1 MTPAPLAFTITARS
15 GHARAGVLTTPH
27 GAIPTPAF
35 MAVATL
41 GGLKGVTAVQAERLG
56 QGILLGNTYHLAL
69 RPGAA
74 AVHALGGLHRFAGW
88 RGPML
93 TDSGGYQ
100 VFSLAAQRRISEDG
114 VAFRSHLD
122 GAPLL
127 LTPEESIRIQRLL
140 GADIIMAFD
149 ECPPADA
156 TRDQLAAAV
165 ARTGRWLARSVAAW
179 RAARI
184 APVPGAEEVPGAA
197 ADVTPN
203 GAATQA
209 LYGIV
214 QGGTHP
220 DLRAQSLADALA
232 HDLPG
237 YALGGLAVG
246 ETAAERLA
254 VLDATAPLL
263 PADRPRYLMGVGT
276 PLDLVEAVLRGIDQ
290 FDCVL
295 PTRMGR
301 HGIAYT
307 DAGPQR
313 LKRAE
318 YARDPDPIDADTA
331 GESSRHSRGYLHHL
345 LKSGEHLGGTL
356 LSLHNLAYYRRLMA
370 RLRAAIRQ
378 DAIAAFAERFRAT
391 WRDDHADPMDD
402 ADDGRPPRTPGLRRA
417 GAPVPAPAPDGPP
430 DAP

>member
-1 MTPAPLAFTITARS
+1 MSAEAAGKTADFFARPGGLTFTIGHRS
-15 GHARAGVLTTPH
+15 GLARAGTLHTAR
-27 GAIPTPAF
+27 GAIPTPCF

-41 GGLKGVTAVQAERLG
+41 GGLKGVTAVQAEGLG
-56 QGILLGNTYHLAL
+56 QGIVLGNTYHLAL
-69 RPGAA
+69 RPGAV
-74 AVHALGGLHRFAGW
+74 AVHALGGLHAFAGW

-100 VFSLAAQRRISEDG
+100 VFSLAAQRKISEDG

-122 GAPLL
+122 GAALM

-140 GADIIMAFD
+140 GADISMAFD

-156 TRDQLAAAV
+156 TYDQVAAAV

-179 RAARI
+179 RAERI
-184 APVPGAEEVPGAA
+184 EPVRHGDNVSEDWPGP
-197 ADVTPN
+197 TPN

-209 LYGIV
+209 LYGII
-214 QGGTHP
+214 QGGVHA
-220 DLRAQSLADALA
+220 DLRAQSLADTVA

-246 ETAAERLA
+246 ESAGERLA
-254 VLDATAPLL
+254 VLDATAALMPTH
-263 PADRPRYLMGVGT
+263 RPRYLMGVGT

-307 DAGPQR
+307 DAGPLR
-313 LKRAE
+313 VKRAE
-318 YARDPDPIDADTA
+318 FARDTAPIDAATSSEA
-331 GESSRHSRGYLHHL
+331 SRHSRGYIHHL
-345 LKSGEHLGGTL
+345 LKAGEHLGGTL

-370 RLRAAIRQ
+370 RLRAAIRT
-378 DAIAAFAERFRAT
+378 DTIADFAENFRKNWSENRGEDDGGTVA
-391 WRDDHADPMDD
+391 RDDLETPA
-402 ADDGRPPRTPGLRRA
+402 GKRRPS
-417 GAPVPAPAPDGPP
+417 
-430 DAP
+430 